1 MKKINRKLLVTIAAI
16 AIVVIAA
23 SVVLRVVFTD
33 DKLISMVVPRIE
45 RKLDARVEV
54 GDVKIEFP
62 FGFGVEVERLRVSK
76 KLESGEEIGFY
87 SESTE
92 VKASL
97 ISLIRRKPKL
107 TRVRINRGDITIRK
121 DRGRTFTVKGIS
133 SAISLV
139 PEGKSYK
146 IGISLGIDSLLVRS
160 DETTEISAAAN
171 LNYKGVI
178 ETDFPIR
185 KTGKEL
191 FPRATIRGV
200 FETGKLVL
208 SGQKLPVGFE
218 GEGSV
223 NLSGNAVAT
232 DDLAVKSGKSSSD
245 VSFEIVFDKDRKP
258 EDLNFT
264 QSIRIDLSD
273 LKPFFRESSI
283 APEGTVALDL
293 KGDGKVK
300 PLIRGLKDISKAAG
314 EGETDQIFEDFKL
327 EGSLNINLSSIGPAA
342 LPVNISDINI
352 DAGINRGS
360 IRGLNGNFKLNGRP
374 FSLKGSFINLLP
386 AALEVVSLFSGES
399 APDLSPAEFGAIFS
413 GMRSDSDNSI
423 EITGSYIDLEEF
435 SGDDSGPD
443 SEETEDSD
451 SENMP
456 QAMIIK
462 NPVTLVF
469 LKSLDFTARVDSV
482 VSSRAV
488 ITSLDM
494 ACKIRNGKITLDPLK
509 GKFAEGSF
517 ESSGMITLRNPDQ
530 IRTSLNLKARGIKA
544 GQILS
549 RFSSSGSLVKG
560 QFDIN
565 STGRI
570 DYSRHADPLKSLHV
584 RGSIYS
590 SDGYVDF
597 SDIFSPVT
605 AAVPLDFSKYEK
617 YHYETWEGNLIITG
631 GRVIIK
637 DWKLRSGDGD
647 IFPGG
652 SIGLDGTLS
661 CTAKLV
667 IPPGAQKRMKDLRKY
682 GDLVDLFKDDKG
694 NLVFVFN
701 IGGTVK
707 SPAVKL
713 DQTEAGDKAKRKV
726 VDELKKKAVDKLKGL
741 F

>member
-1 MKKINRKLLVTIAAI
+1 MKRINRKLLVTLVVI

-23 SVVLRVVFTD
+23 SVALRVVFTD
-33 DKLISMVVPRIE
+33 DKLISMIVPRIE
-45 RKLDARVEV
+45 KNLGAGVEV

-76 KLESGEEIGFY
+76 ELESGEEIGFY
-87 SESTE
+87 SESAE

-97 ISLIRRKPKL
+97 MSLIRRKPKL
-107 TRVRINRGDITIRK
+107 TKVRINRGDITISK
-121 DRGRTFTVKGIS
+121 DRVKMLTVKGIS
-133 SAISLV
+133 SVMSLV
-139 PEGKSYK
+139 PEDKLYK
-146 IGISLGIDSLLVRS
+146 IGIALGIDSILLRS
-160 DETTEISAAAN
+160 DETSEISSAAG

-185 KTGKEL
+185 KTDEEL
-191 FPRATIRGV
+191 FPRATINGV
-200 FETGKLVL
+200 FKTGKLMF
-208 SGQKLPVGFE
+208 SGQKVPAEFE
-218 GEGSV
+218 GEGSI
-223 NLSGNAVAT
+223 NLSGNVVAT
-232 DDLAVKSGKSSSD
+232 DDLVIKSGKSSSD
-245 VSFEIVFDKDRKP
+245 VRFEITFDKDRKP

-273 LKPFFRESSI
+273 LKPFLRESSI

-293 KGDGKVK
+293 NGDGKLK
-300 PLIRGLKDISKAAG
+300 PLIRGLKDISKTSG
-314 EGETDQIFEDFKL
+314 EGKKDQIFKDFKL
-327 EGSLNINLSSIGPAA
+327 EGKLDINAASIGPAV
-342 LPVNISDINI
+342 LPADISDINI

-360 IRGLNGNFKLNGRP
+360 VRELKCNFKLNGRP
-374 FSLKGSFINLLP
+374 FSLEGSFINIIP
-386 AALEVVSLFSGES
+386 AALEVVSIFSGES
-399 APDLSPAEFGAIFS
+399 APDLSPAGVNSIFS
-413 GMRSDSDNSI
+413 GMRSDSENSI

-435 SGDDSGPD
+435 LGDDSGPD
-443 SEETEDSD
+443 SQGMEGSD

-456 QAMIIK
+456 RAMIIR

-469 LKSLDFTARVDSV
+469 LKSLDFSARVDSV

-494 ACKIRNGKITLDPLK
+494 ACKIRNGNISLEPLK
-509 GKFAEGSF
+509 GRVAGGSF

-530 IRTSLNLKARGIKA
+530 IRTAMNLKADGIEI
-544 GQILS
+544 GRILS
-549 RFSSSGSLVKG
+549 RFSSSSSLVRGK
-560 QFDIN
+560 FDIN
-565 STGRI
+565 STGRMN
-570 DYSRHADPLKSLHV
+570 YSRHADPLESLHA
-584 RGSIYS
+584 RCSIYS

-597 SDIFSPVT
+597 SGFFSPVT

-617 YHYETWEGNLIITG
+617 YHYETWKGDLLITG

-647 IFPGG
+647 ILAGG

-667 IPPGAQKRMKDLRKY
+667 IPPGAQKRMKDLSKY

-694 NLVFVFN
+694 NLIFVFD

-707 SPAVKL
+707 SPIVKL
-713 DQTEAGDKAKRKV
+713 DQTKVRDKAKKKV
-726 VDELKKKAVDKLKGL
+726 VDDLKKKAVEKLKGL